1 MFPTLAEIV
10 GVPLNSE
17 LKQQVEGRSLL
28 SLLTKADVP
37 WPDRTLVTHVG
48 RWPHGKMEEWK
59 FRQCSIRDARFT
71 LVNNAELYD
80 LQADPGEKTNV
91 LDAHPDEVAKLRA
104 AYEQWWTEV
113 QPLQVN
119 ENVVGPKV
127 NPFKALYWQQF
138 GGGPDE
144 ALSKF
149 MDPATTTFGEGMRKK
164 NATKD

>member
-1 MFPTLAEIV
+1 
-10 GVPLNSE
+10 
-17 LKQQVEGRSLL
+17 
-28 SLLTKADVP
+28 
-37 WPDRTLVTHVG
+37 
-48 RWPHGKMEEWK
+48 MEEWK
-59 FRQCSIRDARFT
+59 YRQCSIRDARFT

-91 LDAHPDEVAKLRA
+91 IEAHADVVAKLRA

-144 ALSKF
+144 ALRKF
-149 MDPATTTFGEGMRKK
+149 MDPAQTNFGEGGKKK